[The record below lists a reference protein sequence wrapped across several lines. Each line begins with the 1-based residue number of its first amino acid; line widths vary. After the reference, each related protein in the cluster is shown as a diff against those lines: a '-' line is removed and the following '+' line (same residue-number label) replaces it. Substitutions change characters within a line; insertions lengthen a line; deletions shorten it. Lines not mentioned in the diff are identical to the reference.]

1 MKTKYSIIV
10 PVYNEE
16 QAIPLFYERIIP
28 VMDQTKENYEIIF
41 VNDGSK
47 DNTYNILVDIAKKDR
62 RIKVIDFSRNF
73 GQQAALLSGFTEAKG
88 DAVIDIDVDL
98 QDRPEA
104 ILEMIDKWKEGYEV
118 VHGRRTV
125 REGETFFKKFTSTA
139 YTKFI
144 ASITGLN
151 IPAKVG
157 DFKLFDRKVIDTICS
172 LPEHNR
178 FLRGITSWVGYK
190 QTFVEFNRD
199 KRSAGETKYTVK
211 KLLKLAKDGIVANS
225 DYPLSMP
232 LKHGMLVGFL
242 STLCFLTF
250 IVLAC
255 FKVSLPL
262 TAWLFPTI
270 TLISSVLMVHTGLT
284 NLYISR
290 IYDEVKGRP
299 NYIIR
304 EKINFPNE

>member
-1 MKTKYSIIV
+1 MQIKYSIVV

-16 QAIPLFYERIIP
+16 ETINLFYKRIVP

-41 VNDGSK
+41 INDGSI
-47 DNTYNILVDIAKKDR
+47 DNTYNILLDLSRKDKK
-62 RIKVIDFSRNF
+62 IKVIDFSRNF
-73 GQQAALLSGFTEAKG
+73 GQQAAILCGFKEAKG
-88 DAVIDIDVDL
+88 EAIIDIDVDL
-98 QDRPEA
+98 QDRPET
-104 ILEMIDKWKEGYEV
+104 ILEMIEKWKEGYEI
-118 VHGRRTV
+118 VHARRTV
-125 REGETFFKKFTSTA
+125 REGETFLKKFTSTT
-139 YTKFI
+139 YTKLI

-151 IPAKVG
+151 IPPKVG

-190 QTFVEFNRD
+190 QTFVEFDRD
-199 KRSAGETKYTVK
+199 KRAAGKTKYNVK
-211 KLLKLAKDGIVANS
+211 KLVKLAKDGIIANS
-225 DYPLSMP
+225 DYPLSLS
-232 LKHGMLVGFL
+232 LKHGILL
-242 STLCFLTF
+242 SFMSIICFIIF
-250 IVLAC
+250 IVLAI
-255 FKVSLPL
+255 FKITLPL

-270 TLISSVLMVHTGLT
+270 FLTTSILMINSGLT

-304 EKINFPNE
+304 EKINF

>member
-1 MKTKYSIIV
+1 MQIKYSIVV

-28 VMDQTKENYEIIF
+28 VMDQTKESYEIIF

-47 DNTYNILVDIAKKDR
+47 DNTYNILESIAKEDK

-73 GQQAALLSGFTEAKG
+73 GQQAALLSGFSEAKG
-88 DAVIDIDVDL
+88 EAVIDIDVDL

-104 ILEMIDKWKEGYEV
+104 ILQMIEKWKEGYEV

-125 REGETFFKKFTSTA
+125 REGETFFKKFTSSA

-157 DFKLFDRKVIDTICS
+157 DFKLFDRKVIDTICA

-190 QTFVEFNRD
+190 QAFVEFDRD
-199 KRSAGETKYTVK
+199 KRAAGETKYTVK
-211 KLLKLAKDGIVANS
+211 KLVKLAKDGIVANS
-225 DYPLSMP
+225 DYPLSLP
-232 LKHGMLVGFL
+232 LKHGLFLGFT
-242 STLCFLTF
+242 SIICFITF

-255 FKVSLPL
+255 FKVILPL
-262 TAWLFPTI
+262 TAWLFPSI
-270 TLISSVLMVHTGLT
+270 TLIASILMIHTGLT
-284 NLYISR
+284 NLYVSR

-304 EKINFPNE
+304 EKINF

>member
-1 MKTKYSIIV
+1 MEIKYSIVV

-28 VMDQTKENYEIIF
+28 VMEQTKETYEIIF
-41 VNDGSK
+41 INDGSK
-47 DNTYNILVDIAKKDR
+47 DNTYNILNDLAKKDKK
-62 RIKVIDFSRNF
+62 IKVIDFSRNF
-73 GQQAALLSGFTEAKG
+73 GQQAALLSGFSESKG
-88 DAVIDIDVDL
+88 EAVIDIDVDL
-98 QDRPEA
+98 QDQPEA
-104 ILEMIDKWKEGYEV
+104 ILQMIEKWKEGYEV

-157 DFKLFDRKVIDTICS
+157 DFKLFDRKVINTICS

-190 QTFVEFNRD
+190 QSFVEFDRD
-199 KRSAGETKYTVK
+199 KRVAGETKYNVK
-211 KLLKLAKDGIVANS
+211 KLVRLAKDGIVANS
-225 DYPLSMP
+225 DYPLSLP
-232 LKHGMLVGFL
+232 LKHGLFTATI
-242 STLCFLTF
+242 SILCFITF
-250 IVLAC
+250 IVLSFC
-255 FKVSLPL
+255 KINLPL

-270 TLISSVLMVHTGLT
+270 ALFASILMIHTGLT

-299 NYIIR
+299 NYIVR
-304 EKINFPNE
+304 EKINF

>member
-1 MKTKYSIIV
+1 MSNKYSIVV
-10 PVYNEE
+10 PVFNEE
-16 QAIPLFYERIIP
+16 QALPLFYERIIP
-28 VMDQTKENYEIIF
+28 VMDKTKETYEIIF

-47 DNTYNILVDIAKKDR
+47 DNTYNILVDLAKKDK
-62 RIKVIDFSRNF
+62 RIKIIDFSRNF
-73 GQQAALLSGFTEAKG
+73 GQQAALLSGFSEATG
-88 DAVIDIDVDL
+88 EAVIDIDVDL

-104 ILEMIDKWKEGYEV
+104 ILEMIEKWKEGYEV

-125 REGETFFKKFTSTA
+125 REGETFFKKFTSSA

-151 IPAKVG
+151 IPPKVG
-157 DFKLFDRKVIDTICS
+157 DFKLFDRKVINTICS

-190 QTFVEFNRD
+190 QTFVEFDRD

-211 KLLKLAKDGIVANS
+211 KLVKLAKDGIVANS
-225 DYPLSMP
+225 DYPLSLP
-232 LKHGMLVGFL
+232 LKHGLCLTTL
-242 STLCFLTF
+242 SLTCFLTF
-250 IVLAC
+250 IILAC
-255 FKVSLPL
+255 FKIFLPL

-270 TLISSVLMVHTGLT
+270 SLIASLMMVHTGLT

-304 EKINFPNE
+304 EKINF

>member
-1 MKTKYSIIV
+1 MKIKYSIVV
-10 PVYNEE
+10 PVFNEE
-16 QAIPLFYERIIP
+16 QALPLFYERIIP
-28 VMDQTKENYEIIF
+28 VMDKTNEPYEIIF

-47 DNTYNILVDIAKKDR
+47 DNTYNILVELAKKDS

-73 GQQAALLSGFTEAKG
+73 GQQAALLSGFNESKG
-88 DAVIDIDVDL
+88 EAVIDIDVDL

-104 ILEMIDKWKEGYEV
+104 ILDMIEKWKEGYEI

-190 QTFVEFNRD
+190 QTFVEFDRD

-211 KLLKLAKDGIVANS
+211 KLVKLAKDGIVANS
-225 DYPLSMP
+225 DYPLSLP
-232 LKHGMLVGFL
+232 LKHGLLLTSL
-242 STLCFLTF
+242 SIVCFLTF
-250 IVLAC
+250 IILAC
-255 FKVSLPL
+255 FKIFLPL
-262 TAWLFPTI
+262 TAWLFPSI
-270 TLISSVLMVHTGLT
+270 ALIASINMIHTGLT
-284 NLYISR
+284 NLYVSR

-304 EKINFPNE
+304 EKINF

>member
-1 MKTKYSIIV
+1 MEIKYSIVV
-10 PVYNEE
+10 PVFNEE

-28 VMDQTKENYEIIF
+28 VMDQTKETYEIIF

-47 DNTYNILVDIAKKDR
+47 DNTYSILADLAKKDS

-73 GQQAALLSGFTEAKG
+73 GQQAALLCGFSESKG
-88 DAVIDIDVDL
+88 QAVVDIDVDL

-104 ILEMIDKWKEGYEV
+104 ILDMIEKWKEGYEV

-125 REGETFFKKFTSTA
+125 REGETFFKKITSTI
-139 YTKFI
+139 YTKFV

-151 IPAKVG
+151 IPAKCG

-178 FLRGITSWVGYK
+178 FLRGLTSWVGYK
-190 QTFVEFNRD
+190 QTFVEFDRD
-199 KRSAGETKYTVK
+199 KRVAGETKYSFK

-225 DYPLSMP
+225 DYPLSLP
-232 LKHGMLVGFL
+232 LKNGIFL
-242 STLCFLTF
+242 TIASLLCYFTF
-250 IVLAC
+250 IVLAL
-255 FKVSLPL
+255 FKVCLPL
-262 TAWLFPTI
+262 EAWLFPTI
-270 TLISSVLMVHTGLT
+270 TLIASISMIHQGLA
-284 NLYISR
+284 NIYMSR

-304 EKINFPNE
+304 EKMNFDK

>member
-1 MKTKYSIIV
+1 MDKT
-10 PVYNEE
+10 NE
-16 QAIPLFYERIIP
+16 P
-28 VMDQTKENYEIIF
+28 YEIIF

-47 DNTYNILVDIAKKDR
+47 DNTYNILVELAKKDS

-73 GQQAALLSGFTEAKG
+73 GQQAALLSGFNESKG
-88 DAVIDIDVDL
+88 EAVIDIDVDL

-104 ILEMIDKWKEGYEV
+104 ILDMIEKWKEGYEV

-190 QTFVEFNRD
+190 QTFVEFDRD

-211 KLLKLAKDGIVANS
+211 KLVKLAKDGIVANS
-225 DYPLSMP
+225 DYPLSLP
-232 LKHGMLVGFL
+232 LKHGLLLTSL
-242 STLCFLTF
+242 SIVCFLTF
-250 IVLAC
+250 IILAC
-255 FKVSLPL
+255 FKIFLPL
-262 TAWLFPTI
+262 TAWLFPSI
-270 TLISSVLMVHTGLT
+270 ALIASINMIHTGLT
-284 NLYISR
+284 NLYVSR

-304 EKINFPNE
+304 EKINF

>member
-1 MKTKYSIIV
+1 MEIKYSIVV

-16 QAIPLFYERIIP
+16 QALPLFYERIIP

-47 DNTYNILVDIAKKDR
+47 DNTYNILVDLAKKDKK
-62 RIKVIDFSRNF
+62 IKVIDFSRNF
-73 GQQAALLSGFTEAKG
+73 GQQAALLSGFTESKG
-88 DAVIDIDVDL
+88 EAVIDIDVDL

-104 ILEMIDKWKEGYEV
+104 ILEMIAKWKEGYEV

-139 YTKFI
+139 YTKFV

-190 QTFVEFNRD
+190 QTFVEFDRD
-199 KRSAGETKYTVK
+199 KRSAGETKYNVK

-225 DYPLSMP
+225 DYPLSLP
-232 LKHGMLVGFL
+232 LKHGVFTAFISLI
-242 STLCFLTF
+242 CFLTF

-255 FKVSLPL
+255 FKIFLPL
-262 TAWLFPTI
+262 TAWLFPSI
-270 TLISSVLMVHTGLT
+270 TLVASILMIHTGLT

-304 EKINFPNE
+304 EKLNF

>member
-1 MKTKYSIIV
+1 MQIKYSIVV

-28 VMDQTKENYEIIF
+28 VMDKTKEEYEIIF

-47 DNTYNILVDIAKKDR
+47 DNTYNILVELANKDK

-73 GQQAALLSGFTEAKG
+73 GQQAALLSGFSESKG
-88 DAVIDIDVDL
+88 EAVIDIDVDL

-104 ILEMIDKWKEGYEV
+104 ILEMIEKWKEGYEV

-144 ASITGLN
+144 APITGLN

-157 DFKLFDRKVIDTICS
+157 DFKLFDRKVINTICS

-190 QTFVEFNRD
+190 QAFVEFDRD
-199 KRSAGETKYTVK
+199 KRAAGETKYTVK

-225 DYPLSMP
+225 DYPLSLP
-232 LKHGMLVGFL
+232 LKHGIFL
-242 STLCFLTF
+242 SITSILCFLTF
-250 IVLAC
+250 IVLLF
-255 FKVSLPL
+255 FKIALPL

-270 TLISSVLMVHTGLT
+270 TLVASFLMIHTGLT

-304 EKINFPNE
+304 EKINF

>member
-1 MKTKYSIIV
+1 MQVKYSIIV
-10 PVYNEE
+10 PVFNEE
-16 QAIPLFYERIIP
+16 ETVPLFYERIIP
-28 VMDQTKENYEIIF
+28 VMDKTNELYEIIF

-47 DNTYNILVDIAKKDR
+47 DNTYNELLKLANKDK
-62 RIKVIDFSRNF
+62 RIKVIDLSRNF
-73 GQQAALLSGFTEAKG
+73 GQQAALLCGFKESKGEAI
-88 DAVIDIDVDL
+88 IDIDVDL

-104 ILEMIDKWKEGYEV
+104 ILEMIKKWKEGFEV

-144 ASITGLN
+144 AKITGLH
-151 IPAKVG
+151 IPEKVG

-190 QTFVEFNRD
+190 QAFVEFDRD
-199 KRSAGETKYTVK
+199 KRAAGETKYTLK
-211 KLLKLAKDGIVANS
+211 KLLKLAKDGIIANS
-225 DYPLSMP
+225 DYPLTIP
-232 LKHGMLVGFL
+232 LKNGIFLGFL
-242 STLCFLTF
+242 SLLCFLTF
-250 IVLAC
+250 IILAC
-255 FKVSLPL
+255 FKIFLPL

-270 TLISSVLMVHTGLT
+270 TTLGAIMMIHTGLT

-290 IYDEVKGRP
+290 TYEEVKGRP

-304 EKINFPNE
+304 EKINF

>member
-1 MKTKYSIIV
+1 MKIKYSIVV
-10 PVYNEE
+10 PVFNEE
-16 QAIPLFYERIIP
+16 QALPLFHERIIP
-28 VMDQTKENYEIIF
+28 VMDKTNEPYEIIF

-47 DNTYNILVDIAKKDR
+47 DNTYNILVELAKKDS

-73 GQQAALLSGFTEAKG
+73 GQQAALLSGFNESKG
-88 DAVIDIDVDL
+88 EAVIDIDVDL

-104 ILEMIDKWKEGYEV
+104 ILDMIEKWKEGYEV

-190 QTFVEFNRD
+190 QTFVEFDRD

-211 KLLKLAKDGIVANS
+211 KLVKLAKDGIVANS
-225 DYPLSMP
+225 DYPLSLP
-232 LKHGMLVGFL
+232 LKHGLLLTSL
-242 STLCFLTF
+242 SIVCFLTF
-250 IVLAC
+250 IILAC
-255 FKVSLPL
+255 FKIFLPL
-262 TAWLFPTI
+262 TAWLFPSI
-270 TLISSVLMVHTGLT
+270 ALIASINMIHTGLT
-284 NLYISR
+284 NLYVSR

-304 EKINFPNE
+304 EKINF

>member
-1 MKTKYSIIV
+1 MEIKYSIVV

-28 VMDQTKENYEIIF
+28 VMEQTKETYEIIF
-41 VNDGSK
+41 INDGSK
-47 DNTYNILVDIAKKDR
+47 DNTYNILIDLAKKDKK
-62 RIKVIDFSRNF
+62 IKVIDFSRNF
-73 GQQAALLSGFTEAKG
+73 GQQAALLSGFSESKG
-88 DAVIDIDVDL
+88 EAVIDIDVDL
-98 QDRPEA
+98 QDQPEA
-104 ILEMIDKWKEGYEV
+104 ILKMIEKWKEGYEV

-125 REGETFFKKFTSTA
+125 REGETFFKKFTSAA

-151 IPAKVG
+151 VPAKVG
-157 DFKLFDRKVIDTICS
+157 DFKLFDRKVINTICS

-190 QTFVEFNRD
+190 QSFVEFDRD
-199 KRSAGETKYTVK
+199 KRVAGETKYNVK
-211 KLLKLAKDGIVANS
+211 KLVRLAKDGIVANS
-225 DYPLSMP
+225 DYPLSLP
-232 LKHGMLVGFL
+232 LKHGLFTATI
-242 STLCFLTF
+242 SILCFITF
-250 IVLAC
+250 IVLSFC
-255 FKVSLPL
+255 KISLPL

-270 TLISSVLMVHTGLT
+270 ALFASILMIHTGLT

-299 NYIIR
+299 NYIVR
-304 EKINFPNE
+304 EKINF

>member
-1 MKTKYSIIV
+1 MLPKYSIIV

-28 VMDQTKENYEIIF
+28 VMDTTKETYEIIF
-41 VNDGSK
+41 INDGSR
-47 DNTYNILVDIAKKDR
+47 DNTYSILKDLANKDK

-73 GQQAALLSGFTEAKG
+73 GQQAAILCGFKEAKG
-88 DAVIDIDVDL
+88 QAVINIDVDL

-104 ILEMIDKWKEGYEV
+104 ILEMISKWKEGYEV

-139 YTKFI
+139 YTKFV
-144 ASITGLN
+144 ATITGLS

-157 DFKLFDRKVIDTICS
+157 DFKLFDRSVIDTICD

-190 QTFVEFNRD
+190 QTFVEFDRD
-199 KRSAGETKYTVK
+199 KRVAGETKYNVK
-211 KLLKLAKDGIVANS
+211 KLFKLAKDGIVANS
-225 DYPLSMP
+225 DYPLSLS
-232 LKHGMLVGFL
+232 LKHGITLTIL
-242 STLCFLTF
+242 SSLCFATF

-255 FKVSLPL
+255 FKIVLPL

-270 TLISSVLMVHTGLT
+270 AFIASILMIHNGLT

-299 NYIIR
+299 NYIVR
-304 EKINFPNE
+304 EKINIQ

>member
-1 MKTKYSIIV
+1 MSIKYSIVV
-10 PVYNEE
+10 PVFNEE
-16 QAIPLFYERIIP
+16 QALPLFYERIIP
-28 VMDQTKENYEIIF
+28 VMDKTNETYEIIF
-41 VNDGSK
+41 VTDGSK
-47 DNTYNILVDIAKKDR
+47 DNTYNILVDLAKKDK

-73 GQQAALLSGFTEAKG
+73 GQQAALLSGFSEATG
-88 DAVIDIDVDL
+88 EAVIDIDVDL

-104 ILEMIDKWKEGYEV
+104 ILEMIEKWKEGYEV

-125 REGETFFKKFTSTA
+125 REGETFFKKFTSSA

-151 IPAKVG
+151 IPPKVG

-190 QTFVEFNRD
+190 QTFVEFDRD

-211 KLLKLAKDGIVANS
+211 KLVKLAKDGIVANS
-225 DYPLSMP
+225 DYPLSLP
-232 LKHGMLVGFL
+232 LKHGLCLTTL
-242 STLCFLTF
+242 SLACFLTF
-250 IVLAC
+250 IILAC
-255 FKVSLPL
+255 FKVFLPL
-262 TAWLFPTI
+262 TAWLFPTVS
-270 TLISSVLMVHTGLT
+270 LIPSFMMIHTGLT

-304 EKINFPNE
+304 EKINF

>member
-1 MKTKYSIIV
+1 MEIKYSIVV
-10 PVYNEE
+10 PVFNEE
-16 QAIPLFYERIIP
+16 QALPLFYERIIP
-28 VMDQTKENYEIIF
+28 VMDQTKETYEIIF

-47 DNTYNILVDIAKKDR
+47 DNTYNILVDLAKKDN

-73 GQQAALLSGFTEAKG
+73 GQQAALLSGFTESKG
-88 DAVIDIDVDL
+88 EAVIDIDVDL

-104 ILEMIDKWKEGYEV
+104 ILDMIEKWKEGYEV

-190 QTFVEFNRD
+190 QAFVEFDRD

-211 KLLKLAKDGIVANS
+211 KLVKLAKDGIVANS
-225 DYPLSMP
+225 DYPLTIP
-232 LKHGMLVGFL
+232 LKHGLLL
-242 STLCFLTF
+242 SSLSLICFLTF

-255 FKVSLPL
+255 FKVFLPL
-262 TAWLFPTI
+262 TAWLFPSI
-270 TLISSVLMVHTGLT
+270 ALIASISMIHTGLT

-304 EKINFPNE
+304 EKINF

>member
-1 MKTKYSIIV
+1 MQIKYSIVV

-28 VMDQTKENYEIIF
+28 VMEQTKESYEIIF

-47 DNTYNILVDIAKKDR
+47 DNTYNILENIASQDK

-73 GQQAALLSGFTEAKG
+73 GQQAALLSGFSEAKG
-88 DAVIDIDVDL
+88 EAVIDIDVDL

-104 ILEMIDKWKEGYEV
+104 ILQMIEKWKEGYEV

-190 QTFVEFNRD
+190 QAFVEFDRD
-199 KRSAGETKYTVK
+199 KRAAGETKYTVK
-211 KLLKLAKDGIVANS
+211 KLVKLAKDGIVANS
-225 DYPLSMP
+225 DYPLSLP
-232 LKHGMLVGFL
+232 LKHGLFVSAL
-242 STLCFLTF
+242 SILCFITF

-255 FKVSLPL
+255 FGITLPL
-262 TAWLFPTI
+262 VAWLFPTI
-270 TLISSVLMVHTGLT
+270 TLIASILMIHTGLT

-304 EKINFPNE
+304 EKINF

>member
-1 MKTKYSIIV
+1 MQIKYSIVV

-28 VMDQTKENYEIIF
+28 VMDKTKEEYEIIF

-47 DNTYNILVDIAKKDR
+47 DNTYNILVELANKDK

-73 GQQAALLSGFTEAKG
+73 GQQAALLSGFSESKG
-88 DAVIDIDVDL
+88 EAVIDIDVDL

-104 ILEMIDKWKEGYEV
+104 ILEMIEKWKEGYEV

-157 DFKLFDRKVIDTICS
+157 DFKLFDRKVINTICS

-190 QTFVEFNRD
+190 QAFVEFDRD
-199 KRSAGETKYTVK
+199 KRAAGETKYTVK

-225 DYPLSMP
+225 DYPLSLP
-232 LKHGMLVGFL
+232 LKHGIFL
-242 STLCFLTF
+242 SITSILCFLTF
-250 IVLAC
+250 IVLLF
-255 FKVSLPL
+255 FKIALPL

-270 TLISSVLMVHTGLT
+270 TLVASFLMIHTGLT

-304 EKINFPNE
+304 EKINF

>member
-28 VMDQTKENYEIIF
+28 VMDKTKEAYEIIF

-47 DNTYNILVDIAKKDR
+47 DNTYNILVDIAKKDQ

-73 GQQAALLSGFTEAKG
+73 GQQAALLSGFKEAKG

-104 ILEMIDKWKEGYEV
+104 ILDMIEKWKEGYEV

-125 REGETFFKKFTSTA
+125 REGETFFKKFTSSA

-190 QTFVEFNRD
+190 QAFVEFNRD

-225 DYPLSMP
+225 DYPLSLP
-232 LKHGMLVGFL
+232 LKHGVGLGVL
-242 STLCFLTF
+242 SVLCFLTF
-250 IVLAC
+250 IILAC
-255 FKVSLPL
+255 FKISLPL

-270 TLISSVLMVHTGLT
+270 TLITSILMVHTGLT

>member
-1 MKTKYSIIV
+1 MQIKYSIIV
-10 PVYNEE
+10 PVFNEE
-16 QAIPLFYERIIP
+16 QSIPLFYERIIP
-28 VMDQTKENYEIIF
+28 VMDQTKEEYEIIF

-47 DNTYNILVDIAKKDR
+47 DNTYNILSELANKDK

-73 GQQAALLSGFTEAKG
+73 GQQAALLCGFRESKG
-88 DAVIDIDVDL
+88 EAVIDIDVDL

-104 ILEMIDKWKEGYEV
+104 ILDMISKWKEGYEV

-151 IPAKVG
+151 IPPKVG

-190 QTFVEFNRD
+190 QTFVEFDRD
-199 KRSAGETKYTVK
+199 KRVAGETKYNIK
-211 KLLKLAKDGIVANS
+211 KLMKLAKDGIVANS
-225 DYPLSMP
+225 DYPLTLP
-232 LKHGMLVGFL
+232 LKHGIFL
-242 STLCFLTF
+242 SILSLLCFLTF
-250 IVLAC
+250 IVLSC
-255 FKVSLPL
+255 FKVFIPL
-262 TAWLFPTI
+262 TGWLFPSV
-270 TLISSVLMVHTGLT
+270 TLIASILMIHNGLT

-299 NYIIR
+299 NYIVR
-304 EKINFPNE
+304 EKLNF

>member
-1 MKTKYSIIV
+1 MQMKYSIIV

-28 VMDQTKENYEIIF
+28 IMEQTKETYEIIF

-47 DNTYNILVDIAKKDR
+47 DNTYHILVELANKDK

-73 GQQAALLSGFTEAKG
+73 GQQAALLSGFKESKG

-104 ILEMIDKWKEGYEV
+104 ILEMIQKWKEGYEV
-118 VHGRRTV
+118 VHGRRTT

-139 YTKFI
+139 YTKFV
-144 ASITGLN
+144 STITGLH
-151 IPAKVG
+151 IPEKVG
-157 DFKLFDRKVIDTICS
+157 DFKLFDRKVINTICS

-178 FLRGITSWVGYK
+178 FLRGITSWIGYK
-190 QTFVEFNRD
+190 QTFVEFDRD
-199 KRSAGETKYTVK
+199 KRIAGETKYNVK
-211 KLLKLAKDGIVANS
+211 KLVKLAKDGIVANS
-225 DYPLSMP
+225 DYPLSLA
-232 LKHGMLVGFL
+232 LKHGTLICLL
-242 STLCFLTF
+242 SVICFLTF
-250 IVLAC
+250 IALAC
-255 FKVSLPL
+255 FKIFLPL
-262 TAWLFPTI
+262 TAWLFPSI
-270 TLISSVLMVHTGLT
+270 TLISSILMIQNGLT

-304 EKINFPNE
+304 EKINF

>member
-1 MKTKYSIIV
+1 MEIKYSIVV
-10 PVYNEE
+10 PVFNEE
-16 QAIPLFYERIIP
+16 QALPLFYERIIP
-28 VMDQTKENYEIIF
+28 VMDQTKETYEIIF

-47 DNTYNILVDIAKKDR
+47 DNTYNILVDLAKKDN

-73 GQQAALLSGFTEAKG
+73 GQQAALLSGFTESKG
-88 DAVIDIDVDL
+88 EAVIDIDVDL

-104 ILEMIDKWKEGYEV
+104 ILDMIEKWKEGYEV

-190 QTFVEFNRD
+190 QAFVEFDRD

-211 KLLKLAKDGIVANS
+211 KLVKLAKDGIVANS
-225 DYPLSMP
+225 DYPLTIP
-232 LKHGMLVGFL
+232 LKHGLLL
-242 STLCFLTF
+242 SSLSLICFLTF

-255 FKVSLPL
+255 FKVFLPL
-262 TAWLFPTI
+262 TAWLFPSI
-270 TLISSVLMVHTGLT
+270 ALIASISMIHTGLT

-304 EKINFPNE
+304 EKLNF

>member
-1 MKTKYSIIV
+1 MQIKYSIVV
-10 PVYNEE
+10 PVFNEE
-16 QAIPLFYERIIP
+16 ETIPLFYERIIP
-28 VMDQTKENYEIIF
+28 IMDSLNESYEIIF

-47 DNTYNILVDIAKKDR
+47 DNTYNELLKLTNKDK

-73 GQQAALLSGFTEAKG
+73 GQQAALLSGFKESNGK
-88 DAVIDIDVDL
+88 AVIDIDVDL

-104 ILEMIDKWKEGYEV
+104 ILEMIQKWKDGYEI

-144 ASITGLN
+144 AKITGLN
-151 IPAKVG
+151 IPEKVG

-190 QTFVEFNRD
+190 QTFVEFDRD
-199 KRSAGETKYTVK
+199 KRSAGETKYTLK

-225 DYPLSMP
+225 DYPLTLP
-232 LKHGMLVGFL
+232 LKHGLFL
-242 STLCFLTF
+242 MFISCLSFLTF

-255 FKVSLPL
+255 FKIFLPL
-262 TAWLFPTI
+262 VAWLFPSI
-270 TLISSVLMVHTGLT
+270 ALIASILMIHTGLT

-290 IYDEVKGRP
+290 IYEEVKGRP

-304 EKINFPNE
+304 EKINF

>member
-1 MKTKYSIIV
+1 MKIKYSIVV
-10 PVYNEE
+10 PVFNEE
-16 QAIPLFYERIIP
+16 QALPLFYERIIP
-28 VMDQTKENYEIIF
+28 VMDKTNEPYEIIF

-47 DNTYNILVDIAKKDR
+47 DNTYNILVELAKKDS

-73 GQQAALLSGFTEAKG
+73 GQQAALLSGFNESKG
-88 DAVIDIDVDL
+88 EAVIDIDVDL

-104 ILEMIDKWKEGYEV
+104 ILDMIEKWKEGYEV

-190 QTFVEFNRD
+190 QTFVEFDRD

-211 KLLKLAKDGIVANS
+211 KLVKLAKDGIVANS
-225 DYPLSMP
+225 DYPLSLP
-232 LKHGMLVGFL
+232 LKHGLLLTSL
-242 STLCFLTF
+242 SIVCFLTF
-250 IVLAC
+250 IILAC
-255 FKVSLPL
+255 FKIFLPL
-262 TAWLFPTI
+262 TAWLFPSI
-270 TLISSVLMVHTGLT
+270 ALIASINMIHTGLT
-284 NLYISR
+284 NLYVSR

-304 EKINFPNE
+304 EKINF

>member
-1 MKTKYSIIV
+1 MNIKYSIVV
-10 PVYNEE
+10 PVWNEQE
-16 QAIPLFYERIIP
+16 TIPLFYERVIP
-28 VMDQTKENYEIIF
+28 VMDSTNEPYEIIF

-47 DNTYNILVDIAKKDR
+47 DNTYNILKELATKDKK
-62 RIKVIDFSRNF
+62 IKVLDFSRNF
-73 GQQAALLSGFTEAKG
+73 GQQAALLAGFKESKG
-88 DAVIDIDVDL
+88 EAVIDIDVDL
-98 QDRPEA
+98 QDKPEA
-104 ILEMIDKWKEGYEV
+104 ILQMIEKWKEGYEV

-125 REGETFFKKFTSTA
+125 REGETFFKKFTSTM

-144 ASITGLN
+144 AKITGLN

-190 QTFVEFNRD
+190 QAFVEFDRD
-199 KRSAGETKYTVK
+199 KRAAGETKYTLK

-225 DYPLSMP
+225 DYPLGMP
-232 LKHGMLVGFL
+232 LKHGLFLGFL
-242 STLCFLTF
+242 SCLCYLTF
-250 IVLAC
+250 IVLTC
-255 FKVSLPL
+255 FKIFLPL

-270 TLISSVLMVHTGLT
+270 TAVASIMMVHSGLT

-299 NYIIR
+299 IYIVR
-304 EKINFPNE
+304 EKMNLD

>member
-1 MKTKYSIIV
+1 MMQVKYSIIV

-16 QAIPLFYERIIP
+16 ETIPLFYERIIP

-47 DNTYNILVDIAKKDR
+47 DNTYNELTKLANKDKK
-62 RIKVIDFSRNF
+62 IKVIDFSRNF
-73 GQQAALLSGFTEAKG
+73 GQQAALLCGFKESKG
-88 DAVIDIDVDL
+88 EAVIDIDVDL

-104 ILEMIDKWKEGYEV
+104 ILEMIEKWKEGYEV
-118 VHGRRTV
+118 VHARRTV
-125 REGETFFKKFTSTA
+125 REGETFFKKITSTI

-144 ASITGLN
+144 AKITGLN
-151 IPAKVG
+151 IPSKVG

-172 LPEHNR
+172 MPEHNR

-190 QTFVEFNRD
+190 QAFVEFDRD
-199 KRSAGETKYTVK
+199 KRAAGETKYNLK

-225 DYPLSMP
+225 DYPLTLP
-232 LKHGMLVGFL
+232 LKHGIFL
-242 STLCFLTF
+242 SILSCLCFLTF
-250 IVLAC
+250 IILSC
-255 FKVSLPL
+255 FKIFLPL
-262 TAWLFPTI
+262 TAWLFPSI
-270 TLISSVLMVHTGLT
+270 ALIGSIIMIHSGLT

-299 NYIIR
+299 IYIIR
-304 EKINFPNE
+304 EKINLN

>member
-1 MKTKYSIIV
+1 MQTKYSIVV
-10 PVYNEE
+10 PVFNEE
-16 QAIPLFYERIIP
+16 QSIPLFYERIIP
-28 VMDQTKENYEIIF
+28 VMDKTNEPYEIIF

-47 DNTYNILVDIAKKDR
+47 DNTYNILVDLASKDKR
-62 RIKVIDFSRNF
+62 VKVIDFSRNF
-73 GQQAALLSGFTEAKG
+73 GQQAALLSGFKESKG
-88 DAVIDIDVDL
+88 EAVIDIDVDL

-104 ILEMIDKWKEGYEV
+104 ILEMIEKWKEGYEV

-151 IPAKVG
+151 IPEKVG

-190 QTFVEFNRD
+190 QAFVEFDRD
-199 KRSAGETKYTVK
+199 KRAAGETKYTVK
-211 KLLKLAKDGIVANS
+211 KLIKLAKDGIIANS
-225 DYPLSMP
+225 DYPLSLP
-232 LKHGMLVGFL
+232 LKHGIFL
-242 STLCFLTF
+242 SVSSIICFLTF
-250 IVLAC
+250 IILAC
-255 FKVSLPL
+255 FKIFLPL

-270 TLISSVLMVHTGLT
+270 TLIASIMMIHTGLN

-304 EKINFPNE
+304 EKINL